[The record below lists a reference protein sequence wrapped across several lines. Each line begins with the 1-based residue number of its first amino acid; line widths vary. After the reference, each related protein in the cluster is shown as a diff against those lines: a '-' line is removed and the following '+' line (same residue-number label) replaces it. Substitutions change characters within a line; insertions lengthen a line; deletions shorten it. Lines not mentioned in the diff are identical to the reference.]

1 MDKLPQIVNNATKL
15 TLLGGGSVER
25 ADLDRGLSIAPVLV
39 AADGGANIAFD
50 WDVRPEAVIG
60 DLDSVERLSADAL
73 GVPLV
78 YVDDQ
83 NSTDLEKCL
92 SLTHAGVVLG
102 VGFFGGRLDHQV
114 AALNA
119 LSLVRDRCVVLIGEE
134 DIVFR
139 VPDSISLGLSLNDRV
154 SLFPM
159 SECAATSTGLKWA
172 LQGLPFRPNGQIG
185 CSNAA
190 VGGEVTVQIVSG
202 DMLMILPKHQLMT
215 VVNALC
221 RALGIST
228 RVS

>member
-1 MDKLPQIVNNATKL
+1 MDNLPQIVNNASML
-15 TLLGGGSVER
+15 TLLGGGSVEKT
-25 ADLDRGLSIAPVLV
+25 DLRKALALAPVLL
-39 AADGGANIAFD
+39 AADGGANLAMD
-50 WDVRPEAVIG
+50 WDIVPDAVIG
-60 DLDSVERLSADAL
+60 DLDSVERLSAEAL

-78 YVDDQ
+78 FVDDQ

-92 SLTHAGVVLG
+92 TETRAGVVFG
-102 VGFFGGRLDHQV
+102 VGFLGGRLDHQM

-119 LSLVRDRCVVLIGEE
+119 LSLVKDRCVVLVDTQ

-139 VPDSISLGLSLNDRV
+139 VPRNFTLKLREGDRV

-159 SECAATSTGLKWA
+159 SAVKARSTGLKWE
-172 LQGLPFRPNGQIG
+172 LDGLPFQPNGQIG

-190 VGGEVTVQIVSG
+190 LGGTVHIEIEAG
-202 DMLMILPKHQLMT
+202 DMLMILPKHLILD